1 MRSIDVHAHLT
12 PQCFWQATEKGGDW
26 HTLKREKDER
36 GQENAIVGDR
46 RQVLP
51 PRARWTPEER
61 LADMDSLG
69 VDVHV
74 VSPYVGFYNYHLDA
88 KIALAT
94 SQATNDEIS
103 AMTKAWPKRFAGL
116 GTLPMQD
123 VKAAITELERC
134 MTQIGLKG
142 VEINDHVNGRT
153 LEEPEFRPFWK
164 AAEQLGALVFFHQG
178 GETLVSPRTKRY
190 HLPNT
195 IGNLVDRA
203 VTFAT
208 LVSGGIMDECPD
220 LKIVLGHGGG
230 YTCFGI
236 GRMDHGWQVRAEAR
250 ANIQQP
256 PSAYLRRF
264 YYDCIV
270 YTESALRFLIDTVG
284 ADRVVFGT
292 DWPYDMALDW
302 PVSWILAME
311 SLTQAEKEAILWRN
325 LERLLGLTA

>member
-1 MRSIDVHAHLT
+1 MRSIDIHAHLT
-12 PQCFWQATEKGGDW
+12 PQCFWHATENGGDW
-26 HTLKREKDER
+26 HSIRREKDAR
-36 GQENAIVGDR
+36 GSDVALVGGKP
-46 RQVLP
+46 QPLP
-51 PRARWTPEER
+51 PRAKWTPEER

-74 VSPYVGFYNYHLDA
+74 VSPYVGFYNYQLDTPVA
-88 KIALAT
+88 TAT
-94 SQATNDEIS
+94 SRATNDEI
-103 AMTKAWPKRFAGL
+103 AGMVRTWPQRFAGL

-123 VKAAITELERC
+123 VKGAINELERC
-134 MTQIGLKG
+134 MTQLGLKG
-142 VEINDHVNGRT
+142 VEINDHINGRT
-153 LEEPEFRPFWK
+153 LDDPEFRPFWR
-164 AAEQLGALVFFHQG
+164 AAEQMDAVIFFHQAM
-178 GETLVSPRTKRY
+178 ETTVTPRTRRY
-190 HLPNT
+190 HLPNS

-208 LVSGGIMDECPD
+208 LVSGGVLDEYPD

-230 YTCFGI
+230 YTCYGI
-236 GRMDHGWQVRAEAR
+236 GRMDSGWQVRTEAR
-250 ANIQQP
+250 TNISQP

-302 PVSWILAME
+302 PVSWVLAME

-325 LERLLGLTA
+325 LERLLGI

>member
-26 HTLKREKDER
+26 HTLRREKDER
-36 GQENAIVGDR
+36 GQEVAIVGGR

-51 PRARWTPEER
+51 PRAKWTPEER

-74 VSPYVGFYNYHLDA
+74 VSPYVGFYNYQLDT
-88 KIALAT
+88 KLAT
-94 SQATNDEIS
+94 ATARATNDEIAS
-103 AMTKAWPKRFAGL
+103 MTRAWPTRFAGL

-123 VKAAITELERC
+123 VKASIDELERC
-134 MTQIGLKG
+134 VTQLGLKG
-142 VEINDHVNGRT
+142 AEINDHVNGRT
-153 LEEPEFRPFWK
+153 LDEPEFRPFWK
-164 AAEQLGALVFFHQG
+164 AADQLGALVFFHQG
-178 GETLVSPRTKRY
+178 GETLVSPRTQRY

-195 IGNLVDRA
+195 VGNLVDRA

-208 LVSGGIMDECPD
+208 LVSGGVMDECPN

-230 YTCFGI
+230 YTCYGI
-236 GRMDHGWQVRAEAR
+236 GRMDRGWQVRSEAR

-256 PSAYLRRF
+256 PSTYLRRF

-311 SLTQAEKEAILWRN
+311 SLTQEEKDAIFWRN
-325 LERLLGLTA
+325 LERLLNI

>member
-1 MRSIDVHAHLT
+1 MRSIDIHAHVT
-12 PQCFWQATEKGGDW
+12 PQCFWRATENGGDW
-26 HTLKREKDER
+26 HTLRREKDAR
-36 GQENAIVGDR
+36 GGEVALVGGR
-46 RQVLP
+46 RQALP

-74 VSPYVGFYNYHLDA
+74 VSPYVGFYNYQLDSA
-88 KIALAT
+88 VALAT
-94 SQATNDEIS
+94 SRATNDEI
-103 AMTKAWPKRFAGL
+103 AGMVKGWPQRFAGL

-123 VKAAITELERC
+123 VKTSIAELERC
-134 MTQIGLKG
+134 MTQLGLKG

-153 LEEPEFRPFWK
+153 FEEPEFRPFWK
-164 AAEQLGALVFFHQG
+164 AAEQLGAVIFFHQA
-178 GETLVSPRTKRY
+178 GETLVAQRSTRY

-208 LVSGGIMDECPD
+208 LVHGGVMDAHPD

-230 YTCFGI
+230 YTCYGI
-236 GRMDHGWQVRAEAR
+236 GRMDHGWQVRSEAR
-250 ANIQQP
+250 QHISRP

-264 YYDCIV
+264 HYDCIV
-270 YTESALRFLIDTVG
+270 YTEPALRFLIDTVG
-284 ADRVVFGT
+284 VDRVVFGT

-302 PVSWILAME
+302 PVSWILGMK
-311 SLTQAEKEAILWRN
+311 SLSPEEKDAILSKN
-325 LERLLGLTA
+325 LERLLGI

>member
-36 GQENAIVGDR
+36 GQENAVIGGR

-51 PRARWTPEER
+51 PRAKWTPEER
-61 LADMDSLG
+61 LGDMDSLG

-94 SQATNDEIS
+94 SRATNDEIS
-103 AMTKAWPKRFAGL
+103 SMTKTWPKRFAGL

-195 IGNLVDRA
+195 VGNLVDRA

-208 LVSGGIMDECPD
+208 LVSGGVMDECPD

-230 YTCFGI
+230 YTCYGI
-236 GRMDHGWQVRAEAR
+236 GRMDRGWQVRTEAR

>member
-1 MRSIDVHAHLT
+1 MRSIDIHAHLT
-12 PQCFWQATEKGGDW
+12 PQCFWRATENGGDW
-26 HTLKREKDER
+26 HTIKREQDAKGSEV
-36 GQENAIVGDR
+36 AIVGGQ
-46 RQVLP
+46 RQMLP
-51 PRARWTPEER
+51 PRARWTPEQR

-74 VSPYVGFYNYHLDA
+74 VSPYVGFYNYELPA
-88 KIALAT
+88 EVARAT
-94 SQATNDEIS
+94 AQAINDEI
-103 AMTKAWPKRFAGL
+103 ADMARTRPERFAGL

-123 VKAAITELERC
+123 VKASIAELERC
-134 MTQIGLKG
+134 MVKLGLKG
-142 VEINDHVNGRT
+142 AEINDHINGRT

-164 AAEQLGALVFFHQG
+164 AAEQMGACIFFHQA
-178 GETLVSPRTKRY
+178 GETLVAARSKRY

-195 IGNLVDRA
+195 IGNLADRA

-208 LVSGGIMDECPD
+208 LVFGGVMDAHPD

-236 GRMDHGWQVRAEAR
+236 GRMDHGWQVRSEAR
-250 ANIQQP
+250 VHITQP

-270 YTESALRFLIDTVG
+270 YDEPALRYLIDRVG
-284 ADRVVFGT
+284 VDRVVFGT

-302 PVSWILAME
+302 PVSWILGMA
-311 SLTQAEKEAILWRN
+311 SLTQEEKEAILWKN
-325 LERLLGLTA
+325 LERLLNL

>member
-12 PQCFWQATEKGGDW
+12 PQCFWRATENGGDW
-26 HTLKREKDER
+26 YTIKREKDAR
-36 GQENAIVGDR
+36 GQEQAIVGGR

-51 PRARWTPEER
+51 PRAKWTPEER

-74 VSPYVGFYNYHLDA
+74 VSPYVGFYNYQLDA
-88 KIALAT
+88 SIAAGT
-94 SQATNDEIS
+94 ARATNDEIS
-103 AMTKAWPKRFAGL
+103 QMTKTWPERFAGL

-123 VKAAITELERC
+123 VKGAIAELERC
-134 MTQIGLKG
+134 MTQLGLKG
-142 VEINDHVNGRT
+142 AEINDHVNGRT
-153 LEEPEFRPFWK
+153 LDEPEYRPFWK
-164 AAEQLGALVFFHQG
+164 AAEQMGALIFFHQA
-178 GETLVSPRTKRY
+178 GETLVTPRTTRY

-208 LVSGGIMDECPD
+208 LVAGGVLDECPD

-230 YTCFGI
+230 YTCYGI
-236 GRMDHGWQVRAEAR
+236 GRMDRGWQVRTEAR
-250 ANIQQP
+250 ANSPRP
-256 PSAYLRRF
+256 PSEYLRRF

-270 YTESALRFLIDTVG
+270 YTEPALRFLIDTVG

-302 PVSWILAME
+302 PVSWVLAMK
-311 SLTQAEKEAILWRN
+311 SLTQEEKDAILWKN
-325 LERLLGLTA
+325 LERLLKI

>member
-26 HTLKREKDER
+26 HSLKREKDER
-36 GQENAIVGDR
+36 GQECAIVGSR

-51 PRARWTPEER
+51 PRAKWTPEER

-88 KIALAT
+88 KVAAAT
-94 SQATNDEIS
+94 ARATNDEIGS
-103 AMTKAWPKRFAGL
+103 MTKAWPTRFAGL

-123 VKAAITELERC
+123 VRGAITELERC
-134 MTQIGLKG
+134 MTQLGLKG
-142 VEINDHVNGRT
+142 AEINDHVNGRT
-153 LEEPEFRPFWK
+153 LDEAEFRPFWK
-164 AAEQLGALVFFHQG
+164 AADQLGALIFFHQG

-195 IGNLVDRA
+195 VGNLVDRA

-208 LVSGGIMDECPD
+208 LVSGGVMDECPD

-230 YTCFGI
+230 YTRYGI
-236 GRMDHGWQVRAEAR
+236 RRMDPGWQVCRGAR
-250 ANIQQP
+250 ANISQP
-256 PSAYLRRF
+256 PRAYLRRF

-311 SLTQAEKEAILWRN
+311 SLTQAEKDAILWRN
-325 LERLLGLTA
+325 LETLLNI